1 MRIIFAN
8 RYFYPDQSATSRMIS
23 SLAFALAERGF
34 DVAVIAS
41 RSCHDNRDVMLPARE
56 TVNGVVVHRLWS
68 PRLAKRGLGSHGVAG
83 RAMDYAAFHLSSVAW
98 WLRNAGRNDLCVVCT
113 DPPLLTVTV
122 TAALRLTGAK
132 KVDWIMDLFPE
143 TAMELG
149 MIDPRKLPGRLF
161 LALRDWAHRR
171 SALLLCPTATMAR
184 HIEASQPA
192 GRRGLPIAIT
202 HHWSNGDEIHP
213 VARNRNNLRRQWGLG
228 DAFVVGYSGNFGRA
242 HEFATLLDA
251 AEMLGDEPDIR
262 FLLIGGGKQLPFV
275 QAEVARRGLRNVLFK
290 PFQSS
295 ERLAES
301 MGAADVHIVSLQ
313 PRLEHCII
321 PSKFYGI
328 LAAGRPTLFI
338 GDRDGEVA
346 SILRDHACGET
357 VEPGQADLLAW
368 RISDLKASPS
378 VAIAMGE
385 RAHRLFE
392 SDYSR
397 DRGVTEWLRA
407 ISPLLSAESRPI
419 RAVAAVSGGAGR

>member
-1 MRIIFAN
+1 MRIVFAN

-23 SLAFALAERGF
+23 SLAFALADRGC
-34 DVAVIAS
+34 DVAVITS
-41 RSCHDNRDVMLPARE
+41 RSCHDKSDAILPARE
-56 TVNGVVVHRLWS
+56 TVNGVTVHRLWS
-68 PRLAKRGLGSHGVAG
+68 PRLGKRGVAG
-83 RAMDYAAFHLSSVAW
+83 RAMDYAAFHLCAAAW
-98 WLRNAGRNDLCVVCT
+98 WLRHTGRDDLCVVCT
-113 DPPLLTVTV
+113 DPPLLTVTAA
-122 TAALRLTGAK
+122 AALSLKGSK

-161 LALRDWAHRR
+161 LTLRDWAHKR

-184 HIEASQPA
+184 HIEASQQDA
-192 GRRGLPIAIT
+192 TRKTPIAVT

-213 VARNRNNLRRQWGLG
+213 VDRNRNDLRRQWGLG

-242 HEFATLLDA
+242 HEFTTLLDA
-251 AEMLGDEPDIR
+251 TEMLREEPGIR
-262 FLLIGGGKQLPFV
+262 FLLIGGGQQLPFV

-290 PFQSS
+290 PFQPS
-295 ERLAES
+295 ERLTES
-301 MGAADVHIVSLQ
+301 MGAADIHIVSLQ

-338 GDRDGEVA
+338 GARDGEVA
-346 SILRDHACGET
+346 SILRDRACGET
-357 VEPGQADLLAW
+357 VEPGQAHLLAR
-368 RISDLKASPS
+368 RIFDLKASPS
-378 VAIAMGE
+378 LVAAMGE

-397 DRGVTEWLRA
+397 ERGVTEWLRA
-407 ISPLLSAESRPI
+407 ISPLLGIELRPI
-419 RAVAAVSGGAGR
+419 RTVAAISEGAGR

>member
-23 SLAFALAERGF
+23 SLAFALAERGC

-41 RSCHDNRDVMLPARE
+41 RSCHDNRDAVLPARE
-56 TVNGVVVHRLWS
+56 TINGVAVHRLWS
-68 PRLAKRGLGSHGVAG
+68 PGFGKHGIAG
-83 RAMDYAAFHLSSVAW
+83 RAMDYAAFHLSAAAW
-98 WLRNAGRNDLCVVCT
+98 WLRHAGRDDLCVVCT
-113 DPPLLTVTV
+113 DPPLLTVTAA
-122 TAALRLTGAK
+122 AALGLTGAK

-161 LALRDWAHRR
+161 LALRDWAHKR

-184 HIEASQPA
+184 HIEAGQPE
-192 GRRGLPIAIT
+192 GKRGPAIAIT

-213 VARNRNNLRRQWGLG
+213 VTRNRNDLRRQWGLG

-242 HEFATLLDA
+242 HEFTTLLDA
-251 AEMLGDEPDIR
+251 AEMLREEQGIR
-262 FLLIGGGKQLPFV
+262 FLLIGDGQQLPFV
-275 QAEVARRGLRNVLFK
+275 KAEVARRDLRNVLFK
-290 PFQSS
+290 PFQPS
-295 ERLAES
+295 ERLTES
-301 MGAADVHIVSLQ
+301 MGAADIHIVSLR

-328 LAAGRPTLFI
+328 LAAARPTLFI
-338 GDRDGEVA
+338 GASDGEIA
-346 SILRDHACGET
+346 SILRDRACGDT
-357 VEPGQADLLAW
+357 VEPGQADLLAR
-368 RISDLKASPS
+368 RIIDLKASPS
-378 VAIAMGE
+378 LVAAMGE

-392 SDYSR
+392 SDYAR

-407 ISPLLSAESRPI
+407 ISPLLGTEPRPI
-419 RAVAAVSGGAGR
+419 RAIAAVSGGAGR